1 MPEVANLRL
10 EIPAEERRL
19 LTIQFRIL
27 EESSLHV
34 PELFHPFES
43 SLVRRLPLSH
53 ENAEQL
59 QRINSHLRSRISQA
73 VWDLGLP
80 RSNQDSRQ
88 ELASLAAR
96 MGESLQEL
104 LHIGDQ
110 SGTSGA
116 LAGYLSQL
124 AGELQLLVDAIGRM
138 AGKSSL
144 NTAAAR

>member
-1 MPEVANLRL
+1 MLELANLRL
-10 EIPAEERRL
+10 EIPAEERRR
-19 LTIQFRIL
+19 IAVQFRML
-27 EESSLHV
+27 EESSLRV

-43 SLVRRLPLSH
+43 SLVRRQALSH

-88 ELASLAAR
+88 ELACLAAR
-96 MGESLQEL
+96 TAESIQEL
-104 LHIGDQ
+104 LHVGDQ
-110 SGTSGA
+110 SGTCSA
-116 LAGYLSQL
+116 LVGYLTQL
-124 AGELQLLVDAIGRM
+124 AGELQSLADAMGRV

-144 NTAAAR
+144 NTVAVR